1 MSDVCKLGTVPNLQ
15 SPDPLAWDGPAVGL
29 LDLDAFFASVEQ
41 LDHPEWRGKPV
52 IVGGSA
58 DRRGVVSTASYEA
71 RRYGVHSAMPS
82 ATARRLCPD
91 AIWTRGNFARYRE
104 MSARVMAILGDETP
118 LVEQVSIDEAFF
130 DVTPGRYSRESPI
143 AICRRIQR
151 RVAELGV
158 TCSIG
163 LGVNKT
169 VAKIASEREKPRGL
183 TAVLPG
189 TERAFLA
196 PLPVGAMSGVGP
208 ATQERLRKMGI
219 RTLGELSRADATEL
233 ERTFGV
239 LGPRMALRAAGLERS
254 AVAEA
259 AAPEDVKSVSNERTF
274 SEDLTERDQVRAGVA
289 HVSEMVGRRLRRKG
303 LRGRTV
309 TLKVKYD
316 ATHARTAQRA
326 LAEQTDDERV
336 FGRVALELLDELWQP
351 GVRVRLLGVGVSGFD
366 DDHPAQMSL
375 FGDEASGAGEG
386 RDRSALG
393 RVADALRE
401 RFGDDA
407 VGYGRDLRFR
417 DKTSDTAPMHKDA

>member
-1 MSDVCKLGTVPNLQ
+1 MPDETL
-15 SPDPLAWDGPAVGL
+15 SPRGGGAGADPLAWEGPAVGL

-41 LDHPEWRGKPV
+41 LDHPEWRGRPV
-52 IVGGSA
+52 IVGGSP

-104 MSARVMAILGDETP
+104 MSARVMGILGDETP

-130 DVTPGRYSRESPI
+130 DVTPGRFSRESPLS
-143 AICRRIQR
+143 ICRRVQE

-163 LGVNKT
+163 VGVNKT

-196 PLPVGAMSGVGP
+196 PLPVAAMSGVGP
-208 ATQERLRKMGI
+208 ATQERLRRMGI
-219 RTLGELSRADATEL
+219 RTLGELSRADALEL
-233 ERTFGV
+233 ERVFGV

-254 AVAEA
+254 AVMEA
-259 AAPEDVKSVSNERTF
+259 AAPEEVKSVSNERTF
-274 SEDLTERDQVRAGVA
+274 SEDLTEADQIRAGIA

-303 LRGRTV
+303 LRGHTV

-316 ATHARTAQRA
+316 AAHARTAQRSLGA
-326 LAEQTDDERV
+326 PTDDERV
-336 FGRVALELLDELWQP
+336 FGRVAQSLLDELWSP
-351 GVRVRLLGVGVSGFD
+351 GMRVRLLGVGVSGFD
-366 DDHPAQMSL
+366 DGREVQMSL
-375 FGDEASGAGEG
+375 FAGEG
-386 RDRSALG
+386 EGAGDRDRSALG
-393 RVADALRE
+393 RTCDALRE
-401 RFGDDA
+401 RFGDGA
-407 VGYGRDLRFR
+407 VGYGRDLRFSGS
-417 DKTSDTAPMHKDA
+417 TSDTAPMHKDL